1 VYVVVINIFRNEK
14 KVNVFRVKDLKI
26 YESGVQSQREE
37 LPHILKHLLIIKDQ
51 EENICYD

>member
-1 VYVVVINIFRNEK
+1 VYAFVIGIFRNEK

-26 YESGVQSQREE
+26 DENGIQSQREE
-37 LPHILKHLLIIKDQ
+37 LAPRRTFLIIKDQ